1 MLHCNELP
9 TTNQTVV
16 HQEPFQVVFCRKRG
30 ILFYIRG
37 NHACPVHM
45 ERCIDSSCT
54 SRCPLHMNNTPQRRY
69 QVLFLYYGLPSVGMA
84 ITIRLPDIIKYLC
97 SLCII
102 SKILLKYFFL
112 KHVYSILNYFTV
124 SVFTQSVLLFCS

>member
-1 MLHCNELP
+1 MGSGTEAYITIGKRGHNERGWKCCIV
-9 TTNQTVV
+9 TDYRTVV

-30 ILFYIRG
+30 IFFYIRG
-37 NHACPVHM
+37 NHACRVHM

-54 SRCPLHMNNTPQRRY
+54 SRCPLRMNNTPQRIY
-69 QVLFLYYGLPSVGMA
+69 YVLFLYYELPSVGMT

-102 SKILLKYFFL
+102 L
-112 KHVYSILNYFTV
+112 
-124 SVFTQSVLLFCS
+124 